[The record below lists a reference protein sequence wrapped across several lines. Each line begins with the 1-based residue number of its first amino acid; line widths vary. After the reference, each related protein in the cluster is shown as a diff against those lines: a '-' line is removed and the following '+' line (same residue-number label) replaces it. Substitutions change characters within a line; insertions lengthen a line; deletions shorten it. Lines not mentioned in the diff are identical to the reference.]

1 MTDAGNAE
9 GFAEYYAA
17 SKLVYDKSILAK
29 IDQSNATAPG
39 QGAGAVQSWKDA
51 VVELD
56 KQAALEKAWMKA
68 WYEQRYWA
76 QINVELN
83 TSSAGAKYKA
93 MNDAYTTLNATPAQ
107 ANVPPTAVQ
116 DMTGIVTTA
125 TSRLEKA
132 QAALAILAA
141 AVSSAEAD
149 VVDLGK
155 RITRSKAE
163 IAQLKLLATDAGDGT
178 LDKAAALRLADY
190 NANTNG
196 EFADAASNLGDLVK
210 ELVE

>member
-1 MTDAGNAE
+1 MNT
-9 GFAEYYAA
+9 
-17 SKLVYDKSILAK
+17 
-29 IDQSNATAPG
+29 SNAGT
-39 QGAGAVQSWKDA
+39 
-51 VVELD
+51 
-56 KQAALEKAWMKA
+56 
-68 WYEQRYWA
+68 
-76 QINVELN
+76 
-83 TSSAGAKYKA
+83 KYKA
-93 MNDAYTTLNATPAQ
+93 MNDAYTALNATPAQ
-107 ANVPPTAVQ
+107 AQNPPAALQ

-163 IAQLKLLATDAGDGT
+163 IAQLKLLSTDAADGT
-178 LDKAAALRLADY
+178 LDKAAKLRLDEY
-190 NANTNG
+190 TANTNG
-196 EFADAASNLGDLVK
+196 EFADAAKNLSDLVK